1 MAIPAYA
8 RARIAYL
15 DYRYFMEPKVIV
27 RQSYREG
34 SVNKFRIEDSLIGK
48 MLKNEKYRIVDSY
61 NSVPKSKPSEI
72 SARLKQR
79 QKEAIQRAI
88 KQVEEGL

>member
-15 DYRYFMEPKVIV
+15 DYRCFMEPKVIA

-34 SVNKFRIEDSLIGK
+34 AANKFRVEDSLIGK

-61 NSVPKSKPSEI
+61 NSAPKSKPSEI

-79 QKEAIQRAI
+79 QKEAIQRAL
-88 KQVEEGL
+88 KQLNA